1 MAETE
6 GKASP
11 GRSGAG
17 EAATE
22 QPVRRLAATSPRRC
36 LRGDPPC
43 DSLSV
48 SPARRGR
55 RLAAAEQSAAADGA
69 AVKRLEAA
77 LQQAKLARGDAE
89 TSSRE
94 RQDNVKTHT
103 LAVGYSRE
111 TPRERDAGAGDGE
124 RKGRAQ

>member
-11 GRSGAG
+11 ARSGAG

-48 SPARRGR
+48 SPGRRGR
-55 RLAAAEQSAAADGA
+55 RLAAAVQSAAADGA

-77 LQQAKLARGDAE
+77 LQQERLARGDAE
-89 TSSRE
+89 ASSRE
-94 RQDNVKTHT
+94 R
-103 LAVGYSRE
+103 L
-111 TPRERDAGAGDGE
+111 
-124 RKGRAQ
+124 GRAGQ